1 MASRYLALSLDRDRA
16 VLGAFTTALP
26 LHGGSEATPR
36 LGLEAFAR
44 SEPRVSA
51 QESDSPL
58 EALATV
64 RKYL

>member
-1 MASRYLALSLDRDRA
+1 M
-16 VLGAFTTALP
+16 LGAFTTALP